1 MEPTINNP
9 FCKRSMSFHSVM
21 LLKVSGIAGATA
33 AILRCP
39 FVCLR
44 GETMTATRPTVCC
57 AHCRTPDMSA
67 HAQSWPFAELGT
79 IPFTGGCLSNDAIA
93 MLKNE
98 LVFRRAV

>member
-1 MEPTINNP
+1 
-9 FCKRSMSFHSVM
+9 MSVR
-21 LLKVSGIAGATA
+21 LLAGGNHDGDANDS
-33 AILRCP
+33 L
-39 FVCLR
+39 LR
-44 GETMTATRPTVCC
+44 GP

-79 IPFTGGCLSNDAIA
+79 IPFTGGFLSNDAIA